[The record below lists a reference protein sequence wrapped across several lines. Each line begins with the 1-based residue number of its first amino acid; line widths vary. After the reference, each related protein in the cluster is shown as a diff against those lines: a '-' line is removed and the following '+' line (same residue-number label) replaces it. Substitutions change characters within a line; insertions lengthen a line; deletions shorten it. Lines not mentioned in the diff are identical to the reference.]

1 MIIASIASI
10 DVRISPALVS
20 YPLRNHEDYY
30 DVFKELVVKN
40 AENCHSLVLKSMG
53 KEGDR
58 EEVLLS
64 LCSNVRESNPDILNP
79 ATYKRA
85 TNWSLMNK
93 RLVLFI
99 LIMRGVDTAN
109 ANVTSAPTSAP
120 MSSNSH
126 SGLTIDNKI
135 GLGIGIGFGVP
146 SLLLAMLAIWVSIRA
161 AKGHYES
168 NRTPRHSTEQ
178 PINEIYITIVT
189 SLYAVNALNSLIFA
203 IIDMLL
209 K

>member
-1 MIIASIASI
+1 MA
-10 DVRISPALVS
+10 P
-20 YPLRNHEDYY
+20 
-30 DVFKELVVKN
+30 
-40 AENCHSLVLKSMG
+40 KSDKVAPG
-53 KEGDR
+53 R

-64 LCSNVRESNPDILNP
+64 LCSNVRESNPNILNP
-79 ATYKRA
+79 AMYKRP

-99 LIMRGVDTAN
+99 LVMHGVDTVN
-109 ANVTSAPTSAP
+109 ANVTSAPTSP
-120 MSSNSH
+120 LSSNSH

-146 SLLLAMLAIWVSIRA
+146 SLLLAILAIWVSIRA

-178 PINEIYITIVT
+178 PINEIYVTIVIL
-189 SLYAVNALNSLIFA
+189 SVYSSAASSY
-203 IIDMLL
+203 
-209 K
+209 